1 MKDPTAADLDGFVDK
16 HISEICGCS
25 FADDGENHCAHFV
38 CHMTELNFGLTCF
51 AMSGKGEQSKSANI
65 RVQEVFPRCRRV
77 GKWSDKP
84 QDIRKGFIFVTQA
97 TNVNL
102 TTKQISN
109 VPKKHIGIF
118 IEQNVWQYKNRLKHV
133 IKQTPAEFKQH
144 YTGAGFEIFYGEF
157 PL

>member
-1 MKDPTAADLDGFVDK
+1 MKDPTATVLDEFVDK

-25 FADDGENHCAHFV
+25 FIDDGENHCAHFV

-51 AMSGKGEQSKSANI
+51 SMSGKGERSKSANI

-97 TNVNL
+97 SNVNL
-102 TTKQISN
+102 KTKQILN

-118 IEQNVWQYKNRLKHV
+118 IEQNVWQYKNRVKHV

-157 PL
+157 PI